1 MEEGGLRRVLPDSL
15 SFSSRS
21 LSKEVIFS
29 SDTESH
35 TKVTKTKKT
44 ETSEHLKKKGLG
56 LVKKLSYESVL
67 VTKERMPNK

>member
-44 ETSEHLKKKGLG
+44 ETSEHLKKRAWLG
-56 LVKKLSYESVL
+56 EETEL
-67 VTKERMPNK
+67 